1 MFYLVNYQFDLSRIV
16 TKTSAMNNTKTKSS
30 SNKQKRQLASN
41 LLFVHEDLQQIIN
54 KQEPLHQL
62 TYRDRVYPP
71 QITLQLFI
79 EQALNP
85 TQSCD
90 SIVQFYANKMYLEQG
105 AILSINSGGY
115 CKARNKLSEHFV
127 DAVF

>member
-54 KQEPLHQL
+54 KQEPLHKL

-71 QITLQLFI
+71 QITLQLFDVS
-79 EQALNP
+79 
-85 TQSCD
+85 T
-90 SIVQFYANKMYLEQG
+90 
-105 AILSINSGGY
+105 
-115 CKARNKLSEHFV
+115 
-127 DAVF
+127 VFRTNN